1 MRIIHVLHSHGYGGA
16 ENHVVIL
23 MRGQIAQG
31 HEVMFVGP
39 LDSWLGKACKEHG
52 IPATHLRMSGLYD
65 VFSHFKLW
73 RLVRSWRADVV
84 HGHMIRA
91 SYYVGHAAHRDR
103 RPLAI
108 SSAHTTTAVK
118 HMQRCRH
125 IIAASNAIRKNLLAH
140 GYREDETSVV
150 YTGVHDSPVQD
161 RAALRREL
169 GMADDVI
176 AVAHAG
182 RFVADKD
189 QAAMVKAM
197 GLVDHP
203 KVQLFMI
210 GANDGAYG
218 DSVRQLPQ
226 DASRVHYLGFRSD
239 VQRILQAFDIYIQP
253 SLREGLPLAVSEAF
267 VARLPVIASRV
278 GGMPEVV
285 LHEQTGLL
293 VPPSDPPAL
302 AAAISR
308 LAHDRALAAQ
318 LAQAGRRLYDEQL
331 RADIMVD
338 KALAIYERCLPKA

>member
-23 MRGQIAQG
+23 MRGQIAKG

-39 LDSWLGKACKEHG
+39 LDSWLGKACQEHG

-65 VFSHFKLW
+65 VLSHFKLW
-73 RLVRSWRADVV
+73 RLVRRWKADVV

-91 SYYVGHAAHRDR
+91 SYYTGHAAHRDR

-108 SSAHTTTAVK
+108 STAHTTTAVK
-118 HMQRCRH
+118 HMERCGH
-125 IIAASNAIRKNLLAH
+125 VIAVSAAIRKNLLAH
-140 GYREDETSVV
+140 GYREEHTSVI
-150 YTGVHDSPVQD
+150 YGGVQDTPVQD

-169 GMADDVI
+169 GIADDVI

-197 GLVDHP
+197 GLIDHP

-218 DSVRQLPQ
+218 DSVRHLPQ

-239 VQRILQAFDIYIQP
+239 VQRILQAFDVYIQP

-267 VARLPVIASRV
+267 VARLPVIASKV

-293 VPPSDPPAL
+293 IPPNDPPAL

-308 LAHDRALAAQ
+308 LAHDRSLAQRLALA
-318 LAQAGRRLYDEQL
+318 GRQLYDEQL
-331 RADIMVD
+331 RAGTMVD
-338 KALAIYERCLPKA
+338 KALATYERCLTKA

>member
-65 VFSHFKLW
+65 VFSHLKLW
-73 RLVRSWRADVV
+73 RLVRAWKADVV

-91 SYYVGHAAHRDR
+91 SYYVGHAAHRDSK
-103 RPLAI
+103 PLAF
-108 SSAHTTTAVK
+108 STAHTTTAVK
-118 HMQRCRH
+118 HMQRCKH
-125 IIAASNAIRKNLLAH
+125 VIAVSAAIRKNLLAH
-140 GYREDETSVV
+140 GYRDDETSVI
-150 YTGVHDSPVQD
+150 YGGVLDTPLQD
-161 RAALRREL
+161 RAALRKEL

-197 GLVDHP
+197 GLIDHP

-285 LHEQTGLL
+285 RHEQTGLL
-293 VPPSDPPAL
+293 IAPNDPPAL

-308 LAHDRALAAQ
+308 LANDRE
-318 LAQAGRRLYDEQL
+318 LAQRLAKAGRQFYDEHL
-331 RADIMVD
+331 RADTMVTQT
-338 KALAIYERCLPKA
+338 LATYQRCLPQA